1 MDAVGEQRWRD
12 ERLVGD
18 GSDRSARMTGS
29 ALTDAVSAGA
39 RAPEPRGAAPAFI
52 GLRLAVSG
60 SVVAVARLYRESG
73 GGGRTPA

>member
-1 MDAVGEQRWRD
+1 
-12 ERLVGD
+12 
-18 GSDRSARMTGS
+18 MTGS